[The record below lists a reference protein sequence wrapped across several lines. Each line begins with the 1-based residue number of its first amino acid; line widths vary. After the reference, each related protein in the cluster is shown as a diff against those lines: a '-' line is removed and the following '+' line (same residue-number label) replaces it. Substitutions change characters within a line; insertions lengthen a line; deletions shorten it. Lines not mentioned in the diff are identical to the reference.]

1 MIDALL
7 DQDLDTLLEKLRRR
21 LPWGGSG
28 MIGIRARI
36 VGSALYCLLAVATS
50 ASAECAWVLWQAA
63 STSES
68 PTVSEWERVRA
79 TETHD
84 QCRELFREVLNAH
97 QAMASALEQRG
108 VVKSGPAG
116 VVVELPNGR

>member
-1 MIDALL
+1 MIAAAYGRLVLATLCTCLAL
-7 DQDLDTLLEKLRRR
+7 
-21 LPWGGSG
+21 
-28 MIGIRARI
+28 
-36 VGSALYCLLAVATS
+36 ATA
-50 ASAECAWVLWQAA
+50 ASAECAWVLWEAA

-68 PTVSEWERVRA
+68 PTPSAWERVQA

-84 QCRELFREVLNAH
+84 QCQEVLRGVLNAH
-97 QAMASALEQRG
+97 QAMASALEKRG